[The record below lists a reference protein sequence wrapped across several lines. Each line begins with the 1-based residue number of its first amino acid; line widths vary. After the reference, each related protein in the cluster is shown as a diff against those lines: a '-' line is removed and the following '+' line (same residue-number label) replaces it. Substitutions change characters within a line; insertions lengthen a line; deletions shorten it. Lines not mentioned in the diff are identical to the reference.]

1 MRIPSLPDWVL
12 HGSYPVPLAALVFL
26 PRLFSRY
33 AHSAWDSGEP
43 WSCTAVHW
51 LLFCFLCFLMVIT
64 DFHFLYDCFQLLR
77 LCFPRVIIT
86 PSSFSWNVKTHEKLL
101 LKKKSS
107 TSENGFIWKYPHF
120 FPSWKKPFLP
130 LQRIKTWS
138 IFLQRSCF
146 CFCCVPSSMHLLGAA
161 GILWSYSALEFSSA
175 QPPFRYFNT
184 PEVCNSRF
192 FSLRY

>member
-64 DFHFLYDCFQLLR
+64 DFHFLYECFQLLR

-101 LKKKSS
+101 LKKKKKFHFRKWFYLEISSFFSFMKKTISS
-107 TSENGFIWKYPHF
+107 TAKNKNMINFSAEVLLLLLLCALKHALTG
-120 FPSWKKPFLP
+120 
-130 LQRIKTWS
+130 
-138 IFLQRSCF
+138 
-146 CFCCVPSSMHLLGAA
+146 CCWDTLV
-161 GILWSYSALEFSSA
+161 I
-175 QPPFRYFNT
+175 
-184 PEVCNSRF
+184 
-192 FSLRY
+192 

>member
-64 DFHFLYDCFQLLR
+64 DFHFLYECFQLLR

-101 LKKKSS
+101 LKKKKFHFRKWFYLEISSFFSFMKKTISS
-107 TSENGFIWKYPHF
+107 TAKNKNMITFSAEVLLLLLLCALKHALTG
-120 FPSWKKPFLP
+120 
-130 LQRIKTWS
+130 
-138 IFLQRSCF
+138 
-146 CFCCVPSSMHLLGAA
+146 CCWDTLV
-161 GILWSYSALEFSSA
+161 I
-175 QPPFRYFNT
+175 
-184 PEVCNSRF
+184 
-192 FSLRY
+192 